1 MLRSLVRRD
10 IMIKASMSSGKVTL
24 FHQDPRSG
32 VTYRVPAL
40 LYIPTDTL
48 LAFAE
53 KRSSARDEDA
63 EYLVLR
69 RGRKTGTSVEW
80 GPRESLTSAV
90 LPGHRTM
97 SPCPV
102 YERKSQTVFLFFI
115 CVRKHV
121 TEQWQIW
128 TGKNAARLC
137 YVWSGDAGQTW
148 SSLTDLTEQVIGED
162 LKDWATFAVGPG
174 HGVQLSS
181 GRLVI
186 PAYTYHITARCCR
199 LPLPCWTLPRALVFY
214 SDDGGQ
220 RWHKGELIKGMKT
233 GECQVAEVACQA
245 CDPVLYCNARTLCR
259 CRAAALSTDQGLTF
273 ESPSSCKKLCEPP
286 HGCQGSVVSFTPTA
300 GLLEADGVEE
310 PDAPAYE
317 TTCLLNDE
325 NAPSTIRRSTMSW
338 LLYSHPMDKCK
349 RVDLGIYLNRSP
361 LNEAKW
367 EHPWLL
373 YKGPCSYSDLAV
385 LQEAPAPL
393 LFGCLFECG
402 VNYACEEIAFQ
413 LFCFEDLQR
422 GRDSLEQQPKAKLK
436 SV

>member
-1 MLRSLVRRD
+1 
-10 IMIKASMSSGKVTL
+10 MIKASMSSGKVTL
-24 FHQDPRSG
+24 FHQDPWSG
-32 VTYRVPAL
+32 VTYRIPAL

-53 KRSSARDEDA
+53 KRSSPKDVDA

-80 GPRESLTSAV
+80 GPRECLMNAV

-97 SPCPV
+97 NPCPV

-115 CVRKHV
+115 CVRNHV

-128 TGKNAARLC
+128 TGQNAARLC
-137 YVWSGDAGQTW
+137 YVRSKNAGQTW
-148 SSLTDLTEQVIGED
+148 NSLTDLTEQVIGED

-186 PAYTYHITARCCR
+186 PAYTYHITTRCCC

-233 GECQVAEVACQA
+233 GECQVAEVVCQA
-245 CDPVLYCNARTLCR
+245 CDPVLYCNARTPCR
-259 CRAAALSTDQGLTF
+259 CRAAALSTDQGQTF
-273 ESPSSCKKLCEPP
+273 KCHSSCKQLCE
-286 HGCQGSVVSFTPTA
+286 HSCQGSVVSFTPTA
-300 GLLEADGVEE
+300 GLLEADGAEV
-310 PDAPAYE
+310 PDAPAPE
-317 TTCLLNDE
+317 TTCPLNSG
-325 NAPSTIRRSTMSW
+325 NAPSTIRRSTVSW
-338 LLYSHPMDKCK
+338 LLYSHPTGKCK
-349 RVDLGIYLNRSP
+349 QVDLGIHLNQSP

-385 LQEAPAPL
+385 CQEAPAPL

-402 VNYACEEIAFQ
+402 VNHACEEIAFQ
-413 LFCFEDLQR
+413 LFCFEDPQ
-422 GRDSLEQQPKAKLK
+422 S
-436 SV
+436 

>member
-1 MLRSLVRRD
+1 
-10 IMIKASMSSGKVTL
+10 MIKASMSSGKVTL
-24 FHQDPRSG
+24 FHQDPQTG

-53 KRSSARDEDA
+53 KRSCPKDEDA

-80 GPRESLTSAV
+80 GPREPLTSAV
-90 LPGHRTM
+90 LPAHRTM
-97 SPCPV
+97 NPCPV
-102 YERKSQTVFLFFI
+102 YEQKSQTVFLFFI
-115 CVRKHV
+115 CVRQRT
-121 TEQWQIW
+121 TEKRQIL
-128 TGKNAARLC
+128 TGRNAARLC
-137 YVWSGDAGQTW
+137 YVCSGDAGQTW

-174 HGVQLSS
+174 HGVQLRS

-186 PAYTYHITARCCR
+186 PAYVYHITARCCC
-199 LPLPCWTLPRALVFY
+199 LPLPCWTQPQSLVFY

-220 RWHKGELIKGMKT
+220 CWHKGELIKGMKT
-233 GECQVAEVACQA
+233 VECQVAEVAGQA
-245 CDPVLYCNARTLCR
+245 CDPVLYCNARTPCR

-286 HGCQGSVVSFTPTA
+286 HGCQGSVVSFPPTP
-300 GLLEADGVEE
+300 GLLEADGAEG
-310 PDAPAYE
+310 PDTPAHKV
-317 TTCLLNDE
+317 TCPLNSG
-325 NAPSTIRRSTMSW
+325 NAASALHRSTVSW
-338 LLYSHPMDKCK
+338 LLYSHPTSKRK

-361 LNEAKW
+361 LTEATW

-373 YKGPCSYSDLAV
+373 YQGPSGYSDLAV
-385 LQEAPAPL
+385 CQEAPAAL

-413 LFCFEDLQR
+413 LFCFEDLQKSR
-422 GRDSLEQQPKAKLK
+422 GSCPSLEQQPNTKQK
-436 SV
+436 SN